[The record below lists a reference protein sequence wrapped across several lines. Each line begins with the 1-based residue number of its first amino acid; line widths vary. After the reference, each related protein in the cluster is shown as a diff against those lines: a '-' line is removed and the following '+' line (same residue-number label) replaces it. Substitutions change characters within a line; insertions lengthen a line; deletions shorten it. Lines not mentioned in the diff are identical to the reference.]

1 LTLSAAAARLAAVR
15 VLAVETSTLTGAA
28 ALLEGDT
35 VVAECRLSVALTH
48 SERLLPAVDHLLRTA
63 GRLLA
68 AGDALAVAVRPGSF
82 TGLRIGVSTMKS
94 LAYATGK
101 PLVGVP
107 TLDAL
112 AWTLPFATHPV
123 CPILDAKKGEVYA
136 ALYRTGGGRLERL
149 WDYQAVA
156 PERLAAGRG
165 GPARRWFPG
174 ARAPPRPRP
183 RPPRPAAGA
192 RGGPPRATGRRWA
205 PPAAGRGRAPLGGG
219 ESPAPAAL
227 TPLYLRRSE
236 AELGRERR

>member
-1 LTLSAAAARLAAVR
+1 M
-15 VLAVETSTLTGAA
+15 ETSTLTGAA

-48 SERLLPAVDHLLRTA
+48 SERLLPAVDHLLRAA
-63 GRLLA
+63 GRALA
-68 AGDALAVAVRPGSF
+68 DVDALAVALGPGSF

-112 AWTLPFATHPV
+112 AWTLPFAVHPV

-136 ALYRTGGGRLERL
+136 ALYRTGAGRLERL
-149 WDYQAVA
+149 WETQALA
-156 PERLAAGRG
+156 PERLAAALAAEVRG
-165 GPARRWFPG
+165 PVVFLGDGVAPFAPLLRRLLGEDARLV
-174 ARAPPRPRP
+174 
-183 RPPRPAAGA
+183 
-192 RGGPPRATGRRWA
+192 
-205 PPAAGRGRAPLGGG
+205 PPANRLPSAATVAELGQAALERG
-219 ESPAPAAL
+219 ESADPAAL

-236 AELGRERR
+236 AELGRERRHAGSAH